1 MLIGSCFKI
10 QAILRI
16 LIQARGELNKVGKA
30 HIMRAYSRTRVGERG
45 LRVFSVSLAEE
56 L

>member
-10 QAILRI
+10 QTILRI
-16 LIQARGELNKVGKA
+16 WIQALDELNKVGKA
-30 HIMRAYSRTRVGERG
+30 HIMRAYSRTRMGECG